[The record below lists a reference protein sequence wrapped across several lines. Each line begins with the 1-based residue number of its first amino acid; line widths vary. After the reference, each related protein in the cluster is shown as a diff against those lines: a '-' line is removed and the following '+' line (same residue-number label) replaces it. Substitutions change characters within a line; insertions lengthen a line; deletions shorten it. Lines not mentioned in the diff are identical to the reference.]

1 VNSAKLAQ
9 VDQPDTDLNMQLS
22 ISLENPSTEAT
33 SGPVTVGWFL
43 DQTEATIIFD
53 PPTRVRSVDMNR
65 THAKSASRC
74 PAVINMES
82 RYFEV
87 KCPYD
92 IHLQFTRD
100 DKGQAVLKN
109 LLGEKSPVRPKKLRE
124 LVYLVGEAE
133 WRHKDRPTVQ
143 LDLPYIFIS
152 DEPVYLSQ
160 IAPFMH
166 YTKQPMPG
174 TIFGG
179 RFPINVWPRRLLWA
193 FEWHEIDK
201 PLILKRGEPLFYV
214 LLETTPQE
222 RAVQLVEA
230 TVTPDLRKYLDM
242 ISSTVNYV
250 NQTFSLFKAAE
261 ERRPSKL
268 VVPIERK

>member
-1 VNSAKLAQ
+1 
-9 VDQPDTDLNMQLS
+9 MQFS
-22 ISLENPSTEAT
+22 VSLENPSTEGPT
-33 SGPVTVGWFL
+33 SGPLTVGWLL
-43 DQTEATIIFD
+43 DQKESTIIFD
-53 PPTRVRSVDMNR
+53 APTRVRSFDLNK

-74 PAVINMES
+74 PAVVNMES
-82 RYFEV
+82 RYFEI

-92 IHLQFTRD
+92 IHVQLVRD
-100 DKGQAVLKN
+100 EQGKPALKN
-109 LLGEKSPVRPKKLRE
+109 LLGERSPVRPKKLRE
-124 LVYLVGEAE
+124 ILYLVGETE
-133 WRHKDRPTVQ
+133 WRHKDRPTIQ
-143 LDLPYIFIS
+143 LDLPYIFIA

-166 YTKQPMPG
+166 YTKEPMPG

-193 FEWHEIDK
+193 FEWHEPQK

-230 TVTPDLRKYLDM
+230 EVTPELRAYLDM
-242 ISSTVNYV
+242 ISGTVNYV

-261 ERRPSKL
+261 ERRPSRL
-268 VVPIERK
+268 VVPARPK